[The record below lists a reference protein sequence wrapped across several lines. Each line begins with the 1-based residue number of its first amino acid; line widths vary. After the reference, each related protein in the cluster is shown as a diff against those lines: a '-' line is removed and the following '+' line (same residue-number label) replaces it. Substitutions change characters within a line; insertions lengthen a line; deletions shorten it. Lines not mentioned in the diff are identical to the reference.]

1 MKMKIKNISFILLSD
16 PIDKDVKYIGKTKDI
31 KDRLSRHMNPSNLK
45 NAWTSKT
52 KWLKYR

>member
-1 MKMKIKNISFILLSD
+1 MKIKNISFILLSD